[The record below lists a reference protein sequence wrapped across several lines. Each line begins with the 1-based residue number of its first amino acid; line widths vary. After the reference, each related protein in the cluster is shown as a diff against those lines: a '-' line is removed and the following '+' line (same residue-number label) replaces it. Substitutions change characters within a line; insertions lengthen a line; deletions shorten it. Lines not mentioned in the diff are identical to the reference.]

1 MMNERD
7 ERASNTAAGERRED
21 RREERLQSL
30 FTAAYLPLDPCEACA
45 RRVAAVVAEREAQQ
59 ARRRQW
65 WSGPFGW
72 GSAVSAVAAA
82 ALLIALG
89 LTLVRWH
96 DSRTRGL
103 AAPSVVVNPR
113 LPRNAPGARFL
124 PRAPRNDRA
133 PRMAN
138 LPPALKRSGAAVPQ
152 PPMPLPAQGTGGT
165 LGKNRMPLRRR
176 VQPTGA

>member
-59 ARRRQW
+59 ARRRGW
-65 WSGPFGW
+65 RSVPFGW

-89 LTLVRWH
+89 LSLARWH
-96 DSRTRGL
+96 DSRARGL
-103 AAPSVVVNPR
+103 AAPSVAVNPR
-113 LPRNAPGARFL
+113 VPRNAPGPRFL
-124 PRAPRNDRA
+124 LRVPGNDQAPVI
-133 PRMAN
+133 AN
-138 LPPALKRSGAAVPQ
+138 LPPTSKGSGAAAPQ
-152 PPMPLPAQGTGGT
+152 PPVPL
-165 LGKNRMPLRRR
+165 
-176 VQPTGA
+176 